1 MAANVFSQQG
11 LYLWSLFQTGYLGG
25 ADSLEQITFDFTG
38 CGEVQH
44 VLPSRPCK
52 GQTGSLSGSP
62 LQAALQGVPN
72 EREKQREGL
81 VTAVSVLSWSVV

>member
-25 ADSLEQITFDFTG
+25 VDSLEQITFYFTG

-44 VLPSRPCK
+44 VLPRPCK

-62 LQAALQGVPN
+62 LQAALQGAPN
-72 EREKQREGL
+72 ECEKQREGL